1 MAAYLTLAK
10 FKTLTVMPGS
20 FVDAIE
26 TASPGWT
33 DAQLAYWSDWID
45 SRLRKRYAV
54 PFVAPVPS
62 TVEGWLMRIVTV
74 RCYLRRGVDP
84 TDQQYADIK
93 ADDVAARDE
102 IREAADSDTG
112 LFDLP
117 LRADLTNVSGISQG
131 SPRTYSEQ
139 SPYAWTDVQGQAG
152 RQQDENGNGGTS
164 V

>member
-1 MAAYLTLAK
+1 MAAYLTLAQ
-10 FKTLTVMPGS
+10 FKTLTVMPSS
-20 FVDAIE
+20 FVDALE
-26 TASPGWT
+26 VAQPGWV
-33 DAQLAYWSDWID
+33 DIQLLYWSDWID

-54 PFVAPVPS
+54 PFVAPVPLAAQ
-62 TVEGWLMRIVTV
+62 GWLTRIVTV

-102 IREAADSDTG
+102 LREAADSDAG

-117 LRADLTNVSGISQG
+117 LRADLTATSGISQG
-131 SPRTYSEQ
+131 NPRAYSEQ
-139 SPYAWTDVQGQAG
+139 SPYAWTDVQGRIG
-152 RQQDENGNGGTS
+152 RQQDESGNGGSS